1 MASGK
6 AGREIRPLM
15 IFLML
20 TGSTRARHSEKWQGG
35 SQKNPH
41 HRSIRSD
48 PEVELK
54 HNAIYI
60 GKGLISLGKK
70 STGIIHAQ
78 LPPPLI
84 LWDDHFLHSH
94 IYLESDNSLPLVSCW
109 SLSSI
114 VQDVHYSTGNQ
125 QEVQ

>member
-1 MASGK
+1 MASSK

-15 IFLML
+15 IFLIL

-54 HNAIYI
+54 RNAIYRKRAHI
-60 GKGLISLGKK
+60 PWKKKHGNHPCPATPSLNTVG
-70 STGIIHAQ
+70 
-78 LPPPLI
+78 
-84 LWDDHFLHSH
+84 
-94 IYLESDNSLPLVSCW
+94 
-109 SLSSI
+109 
-114 VQDVHYSTGNQ
+114 
-125 QEVQ
+125 